1 MYIIVVGGG
10 GVGFEVARNLSE
22 KNQDVVVIEKNP
34 EKATRLSETL
44 DVMVIEDNGANA
56 AVLERADIKN
66 ADMLIAVTEVD
77 EINIIA
83 CMLAKQYAV
92 PITIAR
98 IRNTDYAQSSK
109 ILSQENLGI
118 DIVIN
123 PERAVAFEISR
134 MLHFPNACEID
145 YFNQG
150 KVMMLALYVDK
161 DADITG
167 QPLNKLS
174 LPNGCI
180 IVGISNDKDKFIIP
194 GGHDAINPGDKV
206 YFLGSTR
213 VLKDISWLLLH
224 EQTRVRQVAILG
236 GGMIGLQLARILEE
250 SKRNFS
256 VKLVEKCEERCRQLS
271 RDLSRTLVLQGDA
284 SELRFFQEE
293 EMEWADAVIAVTGDD
308 RTNIIA
314 GLLAKQFNV
323 KKIICEIINQQY
335 LPVYNRL
342 GIGNVINPR
351 LVAAAQIMRYTR
363 SKDVVNLAILQNEK
377 AEVVELVLPDSSR
390 FANKM
395 ISKINF
401 PRGMLI
407 GTIVRKEEVIIPH
420 GNTKL
425 LSGDR
430 LVIFALPE
438 VSSMLDR
445 YFTSGRE
452 KENGVFGKLILSEK
466 ERSS

>member
-1 MYIIVVGGG
+1 MHIIVAGGG

-22 KNQDVVVIEKNP
+22 KNMDVVVIEKNP
-34 EKATRLSETL
+34 EKAARLGETL
-44 DVMVIEDNGANA
+44 DVMVINDNGANA
-56 AVLERADIKN
+56 IVLERAGIKN

-83 CMLAKQYAV
+83 CMLAKRYAV

-109 ILSQENLGI
+109 ILSQEHLGI

-123 PERAVAFEISR
+123 PERAAANEISR
-134 MLHFPNACEID
+134 ILHFPDASKID

-150 KVMMLALYVDK
+150 KVMMLALHIDK
-161 DADITG
+161 EADITG
-167 QPLNKLS
+167 QPLYKLS

-180 IVGISNDKDKFIIP
+180 IVGIGNDEDKFIIP
-194 GGHDAINPGDKV
+194 GGRDVINPGEKI
-206 YFLGSTR
+206 YLLGSAH
-213 VLKDISWLLLH
+213 VLKDISWLLHH

-236 GGMIGLQLARILEE
+236 GGMIGLQLARLLEE

-256 VKLVEKCEERCRQLS
+256 IKLVEKCEERCRQLS
-271 RDLSRTLVLQGDA
+271 SELSRTLVLQGDA

-293 EMEWADAVIAVTGDD
+293 EMEWADAVVAVTGDD

-323 KKIICEIINQQY
+323 KKVICEVINQQY

-342 GIGNVINPR
+342 GIDSVINPR

-363 SKDVVNLAILQNEK
+363 SKDVVDLAILQNEK
-377 AEVVELVLPDSSR
+377 AEVVELVLSDTSR
-390 FANKM
+390 VVNKK

-407 GTIVRKEEVIIPH
+407 GTIVRNEEIIIPH
-420 GNTKL
+420 GDTKL
-425 LSGDR
+425 LPGDH

-438 VSSMLDR
+438 VSSIMDR
-445 YFTSGRE
+445 YFASGRE
-452 KENGVFGKLILSEK
+452 KENGVFGRLIPSAE
-466 ERSS
+466 E